1 MNNKY
6 DKLLKACK
14 DYQRGMISL
23 DEYHNIEKEIKENNF
38 DLLLEEKLENEF
50 KSFCEKLKTKT
61 PEQIIEKA
69 YEITV
74 KEEIKEELK
83 NMELYEQEKVIM
95 IEQPDLLNELYHDWL
110 DTDTPLGDS
119 LRDTLEES
127 VFSLTRYFGKQNLFK
142 IPKER

>member
-6 DKLLKACK
+6 DSLLKAYK

-23 DEYHNIEKEIKENNF
+23 DEYYSIEKEIKENNF

-50 KSFCEKLKTKT
+50 KTFCEKLKTKT
-61 PEQIIEKA
+61 PEEIIEKA

-83 NMELYEQEKVIM
+83 NMKLHNQEKVIM
-95 IEQPDLLNELYHDWL
+95 IEQDDLLTEFYHDWL
-110 DTDTPLGDS
+110 DTDIPLGDS
-119 LRDTLEES
+119 LRGTLEES
-127 VFSLTRYFGKQNLFK
+127 ISSLTRYFGKQNHFK
-142 IPKER
+142 PKER